1 MKHKYEII
9 YGTGLNKEF
18 IKDINIDP
26 ILRIIAQD
34 LGGYSL
40 NAQHRGYMM
49 ANGQLAEETS
59 QAITILTNKPL
70 DGLIDTYALALK
82 VMLNQESVL
91 VVKTKIQ
98 GRLIWKTLR

>member
-9 YGTGLNKEF
+9 YGTGLDKNKEF
-18 IKDINIDP
+18 IKDINIDS

-40 NAQHRGYMM
+40 NAQHGGYMM
-49 ANGQLAEETS
+49 ANGQLAQETR
-59 QAITILTNKPL
+59 QTITILTNKPL
-70 DGLIDTYALALK
+70 DGLIDTYALAIK

-98 GRLIWKTLR
+98 GRFI